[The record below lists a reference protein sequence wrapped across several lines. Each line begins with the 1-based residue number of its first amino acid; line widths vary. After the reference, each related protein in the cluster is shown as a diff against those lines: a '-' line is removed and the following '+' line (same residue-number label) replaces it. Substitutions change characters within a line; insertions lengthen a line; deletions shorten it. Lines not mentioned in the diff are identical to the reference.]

1 MECLLSWV
9 QHGIRGI
16 SSILIILLVA
26 GACATP
32 SAPEGGP
39 QDRQAPRLDPKK
51 YSTPNPST
59 NFQYKRVILTFD
71 EWVRLQAASSQ
82 VVISPPLQQKPTIKV
97 RNKSVVVEWKEELE
111 DSTTYIINFGD
122 AIQDITEGN
131 KVSDMKMVFSTGPY
145 LDSLTCSGQV
155 IDAATRQP
163 KAEVWVML
171 YRDLADSVPK
181 TQQPFYFTKTSSN
194 GNFRIEYI
202 RKGRYQIF
210 ALDDKNNDY
219 KYNLPREPI
228 AFLDS
233 SFVINDSIQPF
244 IRLLMFEER
253 QELAVEDVEVVQFG
267 EVKLTLNEEV
277 QSPTQVSLLQGPSDL
292 KMLVEQAG
300 DSLHVWLD
308 GTIEDTA
315 KLKLVLYNEAEAWR
329 DTLSLSNKDKA
340 TLLDS
345 TALRWFVPKT
355 AEPAAASS
363 GRGGGQQQQ
372 QKKPT
377 FRPTQDTTTIPQ
389 HPKKPIQLLFTA
401 PLVSI
406 DSNQLVW
413 AVDTTISWKEWKYE
427 YGVDPESGDTL
438 FVDSLLVKVERDT
451 FLAIALP
458 PITRDSQQANV
469 LYVWADSV
477 PNKKYQLTLLPNGV
491 QDFWGRTNG
500 DTLSRIYSINSTEE
514 YGNITALVL
523 GADSS
528 QQYIVE
534 LVDKEKKVI
543 RREWVQDSSSITLK
557 DYYLP
562 TGPYTIRVSTDL
574 NQNRRWDVGN
584 YDKKQQP
591 EPRFVSKVIQL
602 KAGWDNTMEL
612 DLNKKEEATGK
623 GGGKQGGKQSNS
635 QEQDQKEESLPDN
648 PEDKQ
653 TGTPQK
659 KGGKKQ

>member
-1 MECLLSWV
+1 MKCLLSWV
-9 QHGIRGI
+9 QQGIRGI
-16 SSILIILLVA
+16 SSIIIVLVVA
-26 GACATP
+26 VACATP

-39 QDRQAPRLDPKK
+39 QDRQAPKLDPKK

-59 NFQYKRVILTFD
+59 NFQYQRVILTFD

-82 VVISPPLQQKPTIKV
+82 VVISPPLKRKPTIKV
-97 RNKSVVVEWKEELE
+97 RNKSVVVEWKEQLE

-131 KVSDMKMVFSTGPY
+131 KASDMKMVFSTGPY

-181 TQQPFYFTKTSSN
+181 TQQPFYFTKTAPN
-194 GNFRIEYI
+194 GNFRIDYI
-202 RKGRYQIF
+202 RKGSYQIF

-233 SFVINDSIQPF
+233 NFVINDSIQPF
-244 IRLLMFEER
+244 LRLLMFEER

-267 EVKLTLNEEV
+267 EVQLTLNEEV
-277 QSPTQVSLLQGPSDL
+277 QSSTQVSLLEAPSDL
-292 KMLVEQAG
+292 EMLVEQGA
-300 DSLHVWLD
+300 DSLHVWLN
-308 GTIEDTA
+308 GSIEDTA
-315 KLKLVLYNEAEAWR
+315 KLKLVLYNAAEDWR
-329 DTLSLSNKDKA
+329 DTVILSNKDKA
-340 TLLDS
+340 TLLEDS

-355 AEPAAASS
+355 ENKEAVNNNRGGA
-363 GRGGGQQQQ
+363 RGGGQQ

-377 FRPTQDTTTIPQ
+377 FRPTQDTTTFPQ

-401 PLVSI
+401 PIKSI
-406 DSNQLVW
+406 DSSQFIW
-413 AVDTTISWKEWKYE
+413 AVDTTINWKEWKYE

-438 FVDSLLVKVERDT
+438 FVDSLPIKIERDT
-451 FLAIALP
+451 FLRMNLP
-458 PITRDSQQANV
+458 KIEQDSQQANA
-469 LYVWADSV
+469 LYVWVDST
-477 PNKKYQLTLLPNGV
+477 PNKNYQLTILPNAV
-491 QDFWGRTNG
+491 QDFWGRNNG
-500 DTLSRIYSINSTEE
+500 DTLSRIYTINSTQE
-514 YGNITALVL
+514 YGNITAIVL

-528 QQYIVE
+528 LQYLVE
-534 LVDKEKKVI
+534 LVNKDQKVI
-543 RREWVQDSSSITLK
+543 RREWVQDSSSIVLK

-591 EPRFVSKVIQL
+591 EPRYVSKVIQL
-602 KAGWDNTMEL
+602 KAGWENTMEL
-612 DLNKKEEATGK
+612 DLNKKEEPTGK
-623 GGGKQGGKQSNS
+623 GGGKKGGKQGGKI
-635 QEQDQKEESLPDN
+635 EEKDQKEEQPF
-648 PEDKQ
+648 PEKKQ
-653 TGTPQK
+653 NSSTK
-659 KGGKKQ
+659 KG